1 MSLPINLIFIELLI
15 KDSILSV
22 KTEVWDEAREEII
35 NNFKNKKINL
45 TPCKA
50 KSLYLS
56 KENIKKYIKKYL
68 YSLDKF
74 FIKLSNNKIKSRRDI
89 DNEEIK
95 VIINL
100 GTEIIVHKQ
109 QNKRFF
115 TSFTMCPCPTIPIKK
130 KEIDKLEKFIKIK
143 KYCNNDCSY
152 GNNDCF
158 CGLSDEE
165 YYSGFE
171 TYKSMIND
179 SDNCIYETIGG
190 NGFCHL
196 YSLYKSN
203 NGSIYLLDIQ
213 SFNYVISYTR
223 II

>member
-1 MSLPINLIFIELLI
+1 MSLPMDLIFIELI

-22 KTEVWDEAREEII
+22 KTEDWDEAREEII
-35 NNFKNKKINL
+35 NNFKNKKINFI
-45 TPCKA
+45 PCKS
-50 KSLYLS
+50 KLLYLS
-56 KENIKKYIKKYL
+56 KENIKKYIEEYL

-74 FIKLSNNKIKSRRDI
+74 FTKLSNNKIIPRRDI

-115 TSFTMCPCPTIPIKK
+115 TSFTRCPCPTIPIKK

-143 KYCNNDCSY
+143 KYRNNDCSY

-158 CGLSDEE
+158 RGLSDVE

-223 II
+223 LI

>member
-1 MSLPINLIFIELLI
+1 MSLPINLRFIELI
-15 KDSILSV
+15 KNSILSV
-22 KTEVWDEAREEII
+22 KTEDWDEAREEII

-45 TPCKA
+45 IPCKA

-74 FIKLSNNKIKSRRDI
+74 FIKLSNEKIIPRRDI
-89 DNEEIK
+89 YDEEIT

-100 GTEIIVHKQ
+100 GTEIILHKQ

-115 TSFTMCPCPTIPIKK
+115 TSFTMCPCPTMPIKK

-143 KYCNNDCSY
+143 KYRNNDCS
-152 GNNDCF
+152 
-158 CGLSDEE
+158 CGLSDVE

-213 SFNYVISYTR
+213 SFNYVISYTQ